1 MKYTTKLILRL
12 AIATIIFFIPF
23 NYINFIF
30 TKITLYPSYLITLI
44 KYSNAILENNYMI
57 INNTLLRFIPACIGA
72 SAYCF
77 LLVIIL
83 LTKDIKLKTRI
94 NLFLLGSLLILML
107 NIIRIEVL
115 IYVLMKYGSDLFRA
129 ARESFWLFISGVYV
143 AIVWLFLAW
152 KFKIK
157 AIPVYSDLK
166 YLFEKLK
173 KETCSSPLN
182 LCIRK
187 NFALK
192 NSCLEVEEK

>member
-1 MKYTTKLILRL
+1 MKYTTKLILRI
-12 AIATIIFFIPF
+12 AIAIVIFFIPF
-23 NYINFIF
+23 NYINFVF
-30 TKITLYPSYLITLI
+30 TKITLYPSYLFALI

-57 INNTLLRFIPACIGA
+57 INSTLLRFIPACIGA

-94 NLFLLGSLLILML
+94 NLFLLGSLLILIL
-107 NIIRIEVL
+107 NIIRIEIL
-115 IYVLMKYGSDLFRA
+115 IYILMKYGSNLFRA
-129 ARESFWLFISGVYV
+129 ARESFWMLISGVYV

-166 YLFEKLK
+166 YIFEKLK
-173 KETCSSPLN
+173 KETCSLPLN
-182 LCIRK
+182 LFTRK
-187 NFALK
+187 IFAPK
-192 NSCLEVEEK
+192 NSCWEAEEK